1 MTVTDDLATGS
12 PAISK
17 RIALNFM
24 RDNFIYAVLVALI
37 VFFTIMSP
45 YFLTSQN
52 LANIGRQTAIVSIIA
67 VGMTFVIIT
76 AQIDLS
82 VGSVFALCG
91 IMAALAM
98 QSMNFWLI
106 GAVVAIGTGI
116 LCGFVNGFV
125 TVKLG
130 IPSFLVTLG
139 MLGVA
144 RGVALIITDT
154 RPVLI
159 ANDTYFNIFGEGRLF
174 GTIPVGILW
183 TAVVVA
189 IGWVVLKRMTFGT
202 RVYAT
207 GGNPVA
213 ARFTGIKT
221 GQTVLISFMI
231 LGGLVGL
238 GSLLFT
244 GIAHAARPD
253 LGSGLELDVI
263 AAVIL
268 GGVSLFGGR
277 GTIIGALVGSLIIGV
292 LNNGLVLLGVGPSI
306 QDVIKGVVI
315 VAAVSLA
322 RRS

>member
-1 MTVTDDLATGS
+1 MTVIDAPEDAA
-12 PAISK
+12 PVINRAVKMDFI
-17 RIALNFM
+17 

-37 VFFTIMSP
+37 VIFSVMSP
-45 YFLTSQN
+45 YFLTGQN

-82 VGSVFALCG
+82 AGSVFALCG
-91 IMAALAM
+91 ILAAMAM
-98 QSMNFWLI
+98 QHMNLWLI
-106 GAVVAIGTGI
+106 GALVAIGTG
-116 LCGFVNGFV
+116 LVCGLVNGLV
-125 TVKLG
+125 TVRLG
-130 IPSFLVTLG
+130 VPSFLVTLG

-144 RGVALIITDT
+144 RGLALIITDT

-159 ANDTYFNIFGEGRLF
+159 SNDTYFNIFGEGRLF
-174 GTIPVGILW
+174 GFVPVGILW
-183 TAVVVA
+183 TTVVVA
-189 IGWVVLKRMTFGT
+189 IGWLVLRRTAFGT

-221 GQTVLISFMI
+221 GQTVVISFMI
-231 LGGLVGL
+231 VGGLVGL

-292 LNNGLVLLGVGPSI
+292 LNNGLVLIGVAPSV
-306 QDVIKGVVI
+306 QDVIKGIVI

-322 RRS
+322 RRN